1 MVAKQLRTLLFNH
14 DCVVL
19 PGFGGIISNPAISEI
34 HPVTNAF
41 MPPRKR
47 LAFNASLQSNDGLLV
62 NELSIN
68 QGISR
73 SESVAIVDD
82 FVKEILAQL
91 EEQKQYIIEG
101 VGKFFYNKEHKVQ
114 FEPDNKENYL
124 DESFGLPELH
134 FKPILREEEDMNR
147 PHPAQSRQA
156 VRRAPVKRKPESEK
170 GDGSK
175 ETKEG
180 EEKKGVSKVFIII
193 PAVLLLLAS
202 AAVSLYFV
210 DDGKYQSYLGISS
223 SSHEAVEGDEN
234 IDAAAID
241 ADIHGEH
248 SEDHSGDHHDEFDE
262 HHTSSDDSHA
272 ISDSGH
278 RYHVIGGV
286 FSKRS
291 YAKRLANKRSGEV
304 IEVDGLYKVSIANF
318 SSKADADHEIA
329 SLRSQYGNDLWIMSH

>member
-1 MVAKQLRTLLFNH
+1 MVAEQLRTLLFNH

-68 QGISR
+68 QDISK
-73 SESVAIVDD
+73 EKSVEIVND
-82 FVKEILAQL
+82 FVKEIINQL
-91 EEQKQYIIEG
+91 EEQKQYIIDG

-134 FKPILREEEDMNR
+134 FKPILREEDDMNR
-147 PHPAQSRQA
+147 PHPAQTRQA

-175 ETKEG
+175 ENKEEG
-180 EEKKGVSKVFIII
+180 EKKGVSKVFIII

-210 DDGKYQSYLGISS
+210 DDGKYQSYLGISGS
-223 SSHEAVEGDEN
+223 AHSEDGDDN
-234 IDAAAID
+234 IEAAAMD
-241 ADIHGEH
+241 ADISDGHI
-248 SEDHSGDHHDEFDE
+248 EDHSGDHHDGFDD
-262 HHTSSDDSHA
+262 HHSEDTHA
-272 ISDSGH
+272 ISESGE

-291 YAKRLANKRSGEV
+291 YATRLANKRSGEV
-304 IEVDGLYKVSIANF
+304 IEIDGLYKVSIANF

-329 SLRSQYGNDLWIMSH
+329 SLRGQYGNDLWIMTH